1 MLKTVMQRGGAY
13 HCNHGIFR
21 IPLQQKLS
29 RGALSS
35 QGAARR
41 LGGSDDKQP
50 LVLTDIDG
58 KIATLSLNRP
68 PVNSL
73 SLDMCQAISGAIRDI
88 EKDKHVQGM
97 ILASSFPSTLSA
109 GLDLNELYK
118 PDSERLTQFWSSFQ
132 QLFLDLYG
140 SRLAV
145 IGAITGNAPA
155 AGCMLALCCDYRVMA
170 SSPTSGT
177 GKPPMI
183 GLNEAR
189 FGIVAPPFL
198 GNLMLRTIGMRRG
211 EAALSL
217 GTLYTPEQAVDIGLV
232 DEIVPLEE
240 VISQSKEIA
249 LQWASVP
256 PHARVASKMLARKK
270 YLEELVDTRNEDVE
284 HFRRFVLN
292 DKVQSNLGA
301 YLESLKKKK

>member
-1 MLKTVMQRGGAY
+1 MHRG
-13 HCNHGIFR
+13 GIFR
-21 IPLQQKLS
+21 SSNGIIRNVLLQQSS
-29 RGALSS
+29 RVFSS
-35 QGAARR
+35 QG
-41 LGGSDDKQP
+41 GTP
-50 LVLTDIDG
+50 LVLTEIDDN
-58 KIATLSLNRP
+58 IATLTLNRP

-73 SLDMCQAISGAIRDI
+73 SFEMCQAISNAIQDT
-88 EKDKHVQGM
+88 EKDKKVQVM

-118 PDSERLTQFWSSFQ
+118 PDPERLTKFWSSFQ

-155 AGCMLALCCDYRVMA
+155 AGCMLALCCDYRIMA
-170 SSPTSGT
+170 SSPPS

-183 GLNEAR
+183 GLNEAK

-217 GTLYTPEQAVDIGLV
+217 GTLYNSEQAVEIGLV
-232 DEIVPLEE
+232 DEIVPLEN
-240 VISQSKEIA
+240 VMTRSKEVA
-249 LQWASVP
+249 LQWASIP
-256 PHARVASKMLARKK
+256 PHARVASKMLARKR
-270 YLEELVDTRNEDVE
+270 YLDELVDTRNDDIE
-284 HFRRFVLN
+284 HFRQFVLN
-292 DKVQSNLGA
+292 EKVQSNLGL
-301 YLESLKKKK
+301 YLESLKKKR

>member
-1 MLKTVMQRGGAY
+1 MRQGGVFR
-13 HCNHGIFR
+13 HNHELFR
-21 IPLQQKLS
+21 IPIHNKVS
-29 RGALSS
+29 RVLYS
-35 QGAARR
+35 QGTTR
-41 LGGSDDKQP
+41 LESDNNKA
-50 LVLTDIDG
+50 LVLTNIDG

-73 SLDMCQAISGAIRDI
+73 SLEMCRAISSAIRDI
-88 EKDKHVQGM
+88 EKDKTVQGM
-97 ILASSFPSTLSA
+97 VLASSFPSTLSA
-109 GLDLNELYK
+109 GLDLNELYN
-118 PDSERLTQFWSSFQ
+118 PDSDRLTKFWSSFQ

-140 SRLAV
+140 CRLAV
-145 IGAITGNAPA
+145 IAGITGNAPA

-170 SSPTSGT
+170 SSPSSSGG
-177 GKPPMI
+177 GKPAMI
-183 GLNEAR
+183 GLNEAK

-217 GTLYTPEQAVDIGLV
+217 GTLYTPEQALEIGLV
-232 DEIVPLEE
+232 DEIVPLEQ
-240 VISQSKEIA
+240 VIPRSKEVA
-249 LQWASVP
+249 LHWASVP
-256 PHARVASKMLARKK
+256 PHARVASKMLARQK
-270 YLEELVDTRNEDVE
+270 YVEELVDTRNEDIE